1 MKSFVAAYPPPTL
14 FGYID
19 ATSLAEGRAKE
30 VSILASALKTVLKS
44 PAAAVTNDALAPM
57 LRAGMAHASGAVRA
71 LCVEVLRDRTVEDD
85 ALRSLLL
92 LRGSDDDSLLGDVVR
107 AVRDEETAVAEGSV
121 RVLLRLSAAPE
132 AAAAR
137 ARVAAQLIARATAR
151 GAATPSASAVAPSV
165 ASARCVDLAVR
176 MTCASAEAFAALEP
190 LGALGALADAV
201 SRGGDVLAQLG
212 ALGLVERVVAP
223 NAYASLHAVAR
234 SADGGAL
241 LAQLLRICEDV
252 AGAGGENPVAG
263 ELAAGSF
270 RAAAAVA
277 ATALRAR
284 GSGAAPDAALDTA
297 TSRLCGAAY
306 AQLSDPAQVDAA
318 ATLAAAEALGK
329 VGGASRAAL
338 SVLLAAS
345 GGALLRAWLD
355 PLSDG
360 ERQLQSLPLRM
371 HTCAVALEGQPA
383 DAVLDGGA
391 PAEAFFAAISG
402 AGGGTAAGVAATLA
416 LAMVWING
424 ERGGIGAAYRD
435 AACHVLRA
443 AARFG
448 WGVRAMLSTPGFEE
462 WLLTPT
468 ACAPLRSDAEWKY
481 GVAQAV
487 ATLCGAERTFAATV
501 VGAERLE
508 RIQRRVFA
516 GPFKE
521 LTDADPHAITMSR

>member
-212 ALGLVERVVAP
+212 ALELVERVVAP

-252 AGAGGENPVAG
+252 AGAGGEKYALGTRKGFANFVKNWNRVAANGHGRETCLGEAYYSKTGNTQLKFQNVGGQLDSWFGGGYFMKAKEAAAGRHEGKTVSGGFDAGSGGGDFYLGTG
-263 ELAAGSF
+263 ELREHKQEGSTLSKA
-270 RAAAAVA
+270 RA
-277 ATALRAR
+277 
-284 GSGAAPDAALDTA
+284 
-297 TSRLCGAAY
+297 
-306 AQLSDPAQVDAA
+306 
-318 ATLAAAEALGK
+318 K
-329 VGGASRAAL
+329 VVSEKDRP
-338 SVLLAAS
+338 
-345 GGALLRAWLD
+345 R
-355 PLSDG
+355 
-360 ERQLQSLPLRM
+360 
-371 HTCAVALEGQPA
+371 
-383 DAVLDGGA
+383 
-391 PAEAFFAAISG
+391 
-402 AGGGTAAGVAATLA
+402 TAAGEELSEAHTSG
-416 LAMVWING
+416 G
-424 ERGGIGAAYRD
+424 E
-435 AACHVLRA
+435 
-443 AARFG
+443 
-448 WGVRAMLSTPGFEE
+448 
-462 WLLTPT
+462 
-468 ACAPLRSDAEWKY
+468 K
-481 GVAQAV
+481 
-487 ATLCGAERTFAATV
+487 
-501 VGAERLE
+501 
-508 RIQRRVFA
+508 
-516 GPFKE
+516 
-521 LTDADPHAITMSR
+521 